1 MKDINGI
8 SARLGDTVVDANSN
22 EFFVHSRYGE
32 YTTAGRCNVTWHVV
46 PMNPYCFI
54 DRLDQIGPF
63 TIKDVVLRQQQLE
76 LNFSG
81 AL

>member
-8 SARLGDTVVDANSN
+8 SVRLGDIVIAADLN
-22 EFFVHSRYGE
+22 EYFVHSRYGE
-32 YTTAGRCNVTWHVV
+32 YTTAGRCNVEWHVS
-46 PMNPYCFI
+46 PANPYCFI

-63 TIKDVVLRQQQLE
+63 TIKDVVLQQLE